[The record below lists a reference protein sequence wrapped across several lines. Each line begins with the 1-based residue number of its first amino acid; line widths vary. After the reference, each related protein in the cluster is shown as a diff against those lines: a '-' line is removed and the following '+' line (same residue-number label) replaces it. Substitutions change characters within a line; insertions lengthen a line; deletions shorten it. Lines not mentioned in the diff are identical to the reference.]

1 MKMNKPKQGEYY
13 IFDLDGTLA
22 LIDHRL
28 EILESNDKDK
38 WDKFYKACIYD
49 KPNIPVIELLRDLID
64 SSYQIKIFT
73 GRSEI
78 VREQTI
84 KWLEENI
91 GKEYMSHITIRMRKD
106 GDFTPGD
113 QLKKRWFL
121 EMSEEERSKCVSAV
135 DDNSQTIKMWKS
147 LGVSYMQVAD
157 NNY

>member
-1 MKMNKPKQGEYY
+1 MNKPN
-13 IFDLDGTLA
+13 T
-22 LIDHRL
+22 
-28 EILESNDKDK
+28 
-38 WDKFYKACIYD
+38 
-49 KPNIPVIELLRDLID
+49 PVIELLRDFIG

-91 GKEYMSHITIRMRKD
+91 GKEYMPYITIRMRKD

-113 QLKKRWFL
+113 QLKKQWFL
-121 EMSEEERSKCVSAV
+121 EMPEEERSKCVSAI
-135 DDNSQTIKMWKS
+135 DDNSATIKMWKS

-157 NNY
+157 NDY

>member
-1 MKMNKPKQGEYY
+1 MKMNKPNPGEYY

-28 EILESNDKDK
+28 SILDSNDRNK
-38 WDKFYKACIYD
+38 WYTFYSACTYD
-49 KPNIPVIELLRDLID
+49 KPNKPVIGLLRDLID
-64 SSYQIKIFT
+64 ASYHIKIFT

-78 VREQTI
+78 VRVQTI

-91 GKEYMSHITIRMRKD
+91 GKEYMSHITIKMRKD

-113 QLKKRWFL
+113 QLKKQWFL
-121 EMSEEERSKCVSAV
+121 EMSKEERSKCVSAV

-147 LGVSYMQVAD
+147 LGVSYIQVAD

>member
-1 MKMNKPKQGEYY
+1 MNKPKQGEYY

-28 EILESNDKDK
+28 DILDSNDKDK

-49 KPNIPVIELLRDLID
+49 KPNTPVIELLRDFID

-78 VREQTI
+78 VREQTM

-91 GKEYMSHITIRMRKD
+91 GKEYMPYITIRMRKD

-113 QLKKRWFL
+113 QLKKQWFL
-121 EMSEEERSKCVSAV
+121 EMSEEERSKCISAV
-135 DDNSQTIKMWKS
+135 DDNSATIKMWKS